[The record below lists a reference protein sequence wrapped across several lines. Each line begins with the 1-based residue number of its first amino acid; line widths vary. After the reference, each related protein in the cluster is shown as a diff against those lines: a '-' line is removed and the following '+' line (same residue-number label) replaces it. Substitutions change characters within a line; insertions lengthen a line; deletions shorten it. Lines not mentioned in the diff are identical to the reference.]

1 LLSAE
6 RRDDKIDKFAARSQF
21 CAPVSVD
28 NYGTQVAVK
37 FELRLLL
44 LLLLLL
50 LRSRD
55 SLAMP
60 HSQPRRLV
68 VR

>member
-1 LLSAE
+1 LLSAQ

-21 CAPVSVD
+21 CALVSVD
-28 NYGTQVAVK
+28 NYGAQVAVK
-37 FELRLLL
+37 FELRLLPL
-44 LLLLLL
+44 LC
-50 LRSRD
+50 SHD

>member
-44 LLLLLL
+44 LLLLL
-50 LRSRD
+50 RSRD